1 MNTSQ
6 LKLAR
11 KLWCVEGVPSRT
23 QRHNIR
29 AWVRSVRRLGDNWI
43 SLRRVERLTNPST

>member
-1 MNTSQ
+1 MNTTR

-11 KLWCVEGVPSRT
+11 KLWCVEFVPPHV

-29 AWVRSVRRLGDNWI
+29 AWVRSVRYLGNNWI
-43 SLRRVERLTNPST
+43 SVRKVERLTNPST